1 MAAPGAEFGGKWIP
15 LGSAALGVGM
25 TRFRKVRF
33 FVAWGA
39 LARGFSACIAAA
51 QLAVGEMAAR
61 PIRIEDADTCSVN
74 FTRLW
79 TFGPSGDPNV

>member
-1 MAAPGAEFGGKWIP
+1 VAAPGAEFGGKWIP

-39 LARGFSACIAAA
+39 LAHGFPGIAAA
-51 QLAVGEMAAR
+51 
-61 PIRIEDADTCSVN
+61 N
-74 FTRLW
+74 WLW
-79 TFGPSGDPNV
+79 AKWQHVQSESKMQTPAQ